1 MSELYLEIITPSK
14 IGFKGI
20 VTSVT
25 VPGTKGNFQVLVN
38 HAPIIS
44 SLEIGEIKIE
54 EQGNKTVHF
63 ATSGGTI
70 EVSNNNIIILAES
83 FERADQIDAKRA
95 EEAKKRA
102 KERLERRTQA
112 EIDDFRAEMALK
124 RSINR
129 LKISNKHYQI
139 KACKV
144 LYKKGFKCVT

>member
-14 IGFKGI
+14 IGFKGN

-25 VPGTKGNFQVLVN
+25 VPGTKGNFQVLIN

-44 SLEIGEIKIE
+44 SLEIGEIKIV
-54 EQGNKTVHF
+54 EQDNKTVHF

-83 FERADQIDAKRA
+83 FEKADEIDTKRA

-102 KERLERRTQA
+102 KERLGRKTEA
-112 EIDDFRAEMALK
+112 EIDDYRAELALK

-129 LKISNKHYQI
+129 LKISNKH
-139 KACKV
+139 
-144 LYKKGFKCVT
+144 F

>member
-14 IGFKGI
+14 VGYKGN

-25 VPGTKGNFQVLVN
+25 VPGTKGNFQVLFN

-44 SLEIGEIKIE
+44 SLEIGEVKIV
-54 EQGNKTVHF
+54 EQGEKLLHF

-70 EVSNNNIIILAES
+70 EVSHNKIIILAES
-83 FERADQIDAKRA
+83 FERSDEIDTIRA

-102 KERLERRTQA
+102 KERLSRKTETD
-112 EIDDFRAEMALK
+112 IDDFRAEMALK

-129 LKISNKHYQI
+129 LKISNKH
-139 KACKV
+139 
-144 LYKKGFKCVT
+144 F

>member
-14 IGFKGI
+14 IGFKGN

-25 VPGTKGNFQVLVN
+25 VPGTKGNFQVLIN

-44 SLEIGEIKIE
+44 SLEIGEIKIV
-54 EQGNKTVHF
+54 EQDNKTVHF

-83 FERADQIDAKRA
+83 FEKADEIDTKRA

-102 KERLERRTQA
+102 KERLGRKSEA
-112 EIDDFRAEMALK
+112 EIDDYRAELALK

-129 LKISNKHYQI
+129 LKISNKH
-139 KACKV
+139 
-144 LYKKGFKCVT
+144 F